1 MSWKFGGIVF
11 ARSYQGALRDLVGRL
26 GLPNAQA
33 GAELTF
39 SEGTSRRN
47 QGMAVGIVNGR
58 TLVLDHLLPYDC
70 AYEPDRDG
78 PLDERLRS
86 LSLGGDVLNFICDGG
101 SGTYCFSL
109 FRQGGR
115 IRQWAGEP
123 GRVTCDVGQPLP
135 AEAHL
140 PATDVDGGGAG
151 EDRLFAVW
159 EAFLGVSFADLVADE
174 RPLFTRFD

>member
-1 MSWKFGGIVF
+1 MSWKFGGIAF
-11 ARSYQGALRDLVGRL
+11 TRGYQGAFRELVGRL

-47 QGMAVGIVNGR
+47 QGTAVGIVDGR

-86 LSLGGDVLNFICDGG
+86 LSLGGDVLNFICDGV

-109 FRQGGR
+109 FRQGRR
-115 IRQWAGEP
+115 IRQWAGAP

-135 AEAHL
+135 AAAQL
-140 PATDVDGGGAG
+140 PAADTDAGGAG

-159 EAFLGVSFADLVADE
+159 EAFLGVPFEDLVADE